1 MKSSRRPRPM
11 SMARLCLFGLALS
24 AALIGCRGEEQ
35 DGASEGSKP
44 ATAQEGAPSKAKQAE
59 GQRVKAQWADAQQ
72 SESQKAGAPPAGAPK
87 AEGQPGEAKS
97 VDTPEAHAE
106 LVGELAESR
115 KQALAKQEPVD
126 PETAKRMKDPE
137 YRKQKDAM
145 LSQLSQVSTEYFQ
158 EGIEIRHTRRRPEWR
173 LIDPSLAQVT
183 DPAQRRKK
191 GEELALRFKE
201 KVEPILEKTIAVKVY
216 ADASESVEIY

>member
-24 AALIGCRGEEQ
+24 VALIGCRGEEQ
-35 DGASEGSKP
+35 EGASRGSEP
-44 ATAQEGAPSKAKQAE
+44 ATAQAGAPAEAQQAE
-59 GQRVKAQWADAQQ
+59 GQRVKAQWADARQ
-72 SESQKAGAPPAGAPK
+72 SESQKAGAPQAGSPQAG
-87 AEGQPGEAKS
+87 GQPGEAKT
-97 VDTPEAHAE
+97 VDTPEAHAQ
-106 LVGELAESR
+106 LVSELAESR
-115 KQALAKQEPVD
+115 QQALAKQEPVD

-137 YRKQKDAM
+137 YRKQKDQM
-145 LSQLSQVSTEYFQ
+145 LNQLSQISMEYFQ
-158 EGIEIRHTRRRPEWR
+158 KGIEIRHTRRRPEWR

-183 DPAQRRKK
+183 DPAKRRKK

-201 KVEPILEKTIAVKVY
+201 KVEPVLDKTIAVKVY